1 MSQLQLRAFQNP
13 LLSSHLQLPHSTS
26 SIGIGNSVQRQ
37 TRFPLRAFGGISHV
51 SVLGVAKKPVT
62 SVSGFGFPF
71 PLGNGVVG
79 RSSLLF
85 SSRAA
90 AAAADNN
97 NNKRKKTAKAKAV
110 KDASSGE
117 SASKEVSNVASVE
130 SGLGEEAAS
139 GKQDSKVTVK
149 KKKKKKPSSPSKKEA
164 KASAT
169 NSAQEVAGEEVSR
182 KSSSKGKKKNSRV
195 STLIIFNNINGAY
208 CRRF

>member
-79 RSSLLF
+79 SSSLLF

-149 KKKKKKPSSPSKKEA
+149 KKKKPSSPSKKEA